1 MLADFAV
8 VPIGVTGGVK
18 ELVAEA
24 LKSYLQQPCMA
35 QVHSSHWESCSW

>member
-8 VPIGVTGGVK
+8 VPMGVTGGVK

-24 LKSYLQQPCMA
+24 LKLVERVWPFLQA
-35 QVHSSHWESCSW
+35 GSHAYHH